1 LLKRPITY
9 TNPFTDEEVTETH
22 YFHISKA
29 DLMEMEVEE
38 HKDRYTS
45 KDGRDLTGM
54 EAKLQRIVD
63 SEDGKAI
70 MREFKDII
78 RRSYGKKDGDRFI
91 RNQAIW
97 EEFSSSEAYSQLLF
111 ELLTQGDSAA
121 QFIAGVIPGNLE
133 QIAAEVRAQ
142 ATREGDAPTA
152 TSPAPAPAPVG
163 AEDPGAE
170 QAAGQ
175 KELRQ
180 NEIKNATAENPV
192 LLTRDELVAM
202 GDDEFR
208 SGLAEGRYKLS

>member
-1 LLKRPITY
+1 MLKRPITY
-9 TNPFTDEEVTETH
+9 TNPFTNEEVTETH

-78 RRSYGKKDGDRFI
+78 RRSYGKKDGDKFI

-97 EEFSSSEAYSQLLF
+97 EEFSSTEAYSQLLF

-142 ATREGDAPTA
+142 AAREGDAPTA
-152 TSPAPAPAPVG
+152 TSPAPASAPV
-163 AEDPGAE
+163 APEDPGAE

-180 NEIKNATAENPV
+180 NEIQNATAENPV
-192 LLTRDELVAM
+192 TLTREELATM
-202 GDDEFR
+202 DDAQFR

>member
-1 LLKRPITY
+1 LLKKQITY
-9 TNPFTDEEVTETH
+9 TNPFTEKEVTETH

-192 LLTRDELVAM
+192 LLTREELVAM